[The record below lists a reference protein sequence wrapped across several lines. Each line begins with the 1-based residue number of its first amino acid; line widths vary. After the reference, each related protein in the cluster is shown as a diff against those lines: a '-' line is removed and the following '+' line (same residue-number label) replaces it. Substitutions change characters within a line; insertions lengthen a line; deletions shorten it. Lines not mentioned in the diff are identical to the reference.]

1 MDLSKLSNDGKP
13 NLLTLPRGDL
23 QVPSTNASSSSFRM
37 MQLPA
42 GWKAEDLADS
52 RFISKPQ
59 QQVALVSESKEMS
72 FLVSNVQ
79 SSNCFVLIPPLDES
93 DEPAAKKAKTMPPL
107 RTIPT
112 RLLKPGGSGASFL
125 ELRLKLLKVTDL
137 QTALVKAHAILDRE
151 EENAQSM
158 TIDELA
164 MELQHSRM
172 EIRRGLSAMERAFVT
187 EKECVW
193 LLSEEIQM
201 IVQHAI
207 VSTLAEAEECQDYA
221 GRGVHVERCVK
232 AIVERMSPEE
242 RFDRDRDVIHY
253 CLRRLADR
261 TSGPNTEII
270 PLDVSKVK
278 CSVLVGF
285 VKLMIGVVFLNVS
298 MQVAKWVARHLF
310 SLQSAPWEESLLLA
324 RWQSQTPGVGD
335 TYRVSL
341 EMLRGLAVHRRK
353 GADCFWKYLPADQI
367 MTTGPIE
374 DAFALLFEW
383 KDCWELDEL
392 QPYLDAM
399 VDATAISQGDLVL
412 QYLKVTT
419 ETINGCSLKMCRK
432 R

>member
-23 QVPSTNASSSSFRM
+23 QGNTTVSSFRM
-37 MQLPA
+37 MQLPV
-42 GWKAEDLADS
+42 GWKAEDLANS

-59 QQVALVSESKEMS
+59 QQVALVSEVKEMS
-72 FLVSNVQ
+72 FWVSNVQ
-79 SSNCFVLIPPLDES
+79 SSNCFVLIPPPLDEP
-93 DEPAAKKAKTMPPL
+93 DEFAAKKAKLSSSLSSSDQSL

-112 RLLKPGGSGASFL
+112 RLLKPGGSGATFL
-125 ELRLKLLKVTDL
+125 ELRVKVLKVADL
-137 QTALVKAHAILDRE
+137 QSALVNAHAILDRE
-151 EENAQSM
+151 EENTPPM
-158 TIDELA
+158 TIDALA
-164 MELQHSRM
+164 RELQHSRM

-187 EKECVW
+187 TETECVW

-201 IVQHAI
+201 IVQQAI
-207 VSTLAEAEECQDYA
+207 VSTLAEAEDCQDYA

-242 RFDRDRDVIHY
+242 RFDQDRDVVHY

-261 TSGPNTEII
+261 TSDTEVIQ
-270 PLDVSKVK
+270 LDVSK
-278 CSVLVGF
+278 
-285 VKLMIGVVFLNVS
+285 
-298 MQVAKWVARHLF
+298 VAKWVARHLF
-310 SLQSAPWEESLLLA
+310 SLQSAPWEESLFMA

-341 EMLRGLAVHRRK
+341 EMLRGLAVHR
-353 GADCFWKYLPADQI
+353 GALWKYLPADQI
-367 MTTGPIE
+367 MTTDSVE
-374 DAFALLFEW
+374 DAFELLFDW
-383 KDCWELDEL
+383 KDSWELDEL

-419 ETINGCSLKMCRK
+419 ETSNGCSVKMCRK